1 MEEKRKREANMTEVA
16 FAKSFLTTLDSKP
29 TKYQAD
35 HVFDVASIGTRTPVG
50 SWKWEIHELPV
61 LTK

>member
-1 MEEKRKREANMTEVA
+1 MTEVA